1 MVSGFVFG
9 EMGCKRTGSSQEE
22 RILQT
27 ALDLIVN
34 QGYYATSIKGIT
46 ARVGISK
53 AVPYSYFKTKGELV
67 LRLIEEYKTRFADEV
82 VRIKDEHQGHTVQGT
97 RSNYAFEHT
106 VWIRTPGIVA
116 IFHVYIQHTEQRP
129 CSCLSWKKSSEERDS
144 WADGLGQARRV
155 YGF

>member
-1 MVSGFVFG
+1 MLSGFVYG

-22 RILQT
+22 KILQA

-34 QGYYATSIKGIT
+34 QGYYGTSIKGIT
-46 ARVGISK
+46 ARFGISK
-53 AVPYSYFKTKGELV
+53 AVAYSYFKTKGELV

-82 VRIKDEHQGHTVQGT
+82 VRIKDEHQGHAVQGT

-116 IFHVYIQHTEQRP
+116 IFHVYIQRIEQRP
-129 CSCLSWKKSSEERDS
+129 
-144 WADGLGQARRV
+144 
-155 YGF
+155 